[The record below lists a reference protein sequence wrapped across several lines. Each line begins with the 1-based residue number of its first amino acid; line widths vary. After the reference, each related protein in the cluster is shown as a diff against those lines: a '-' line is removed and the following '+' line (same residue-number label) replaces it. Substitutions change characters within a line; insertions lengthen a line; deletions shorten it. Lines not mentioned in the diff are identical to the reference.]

1 MTDNTQT
8 VEESTSKLEELI
20 EFPAT
25 LTFKFVGNNNDAAST
40 VIAAF
45 FKDDLG
51 LEASITAGRTS
62 RTGKYITFNVTTTVA
77 DKDLLLKIYKQGAEL
92 PHIMHVPPTPTTTL
106 KKSPT
111 TAPGWFSAPR
121 NTLPRVKSTS
131 TTSTG

>member
-45 FKDDLG
+45 LQV
-51 LEASITAGRTS
+51 EPAEPASI
-62 RTGKYITFNVTTTVA
+62 
-77 DKDLLLKIYKQGAEL
+77 L
-92 PHIMHVPPTPTTTL
+92 PLT
-106 KKSPT
+106 
-111 TAPGWFSAPR
+111 
-121 NTLPRVKSTS
+121 
-131 TTSTG
+131 

>member
-92 PHIMHVPPTPTTTL
+92 PHIMHVL
-106 KKSPT
+106 
-111 TAPGWFSAPR
+111 
-121 NTLPRVKSTS
+121 
-131 TTSTG
+131 

>member
-45 FKDDLG
+45 SRMIWDLRPPSPQV
-51 LEASITAGRTS
+51 EPAEPASI
-62 RTGKYITFNVTTTVA
+62 
-77 DKDLLLKIYKQGAEL
+77 L
-92 PHIMHVPPTPTTTL
+92 PLT
-106 KKSPT
+106 
-111 TAPGWFSAPR
+111 
-121 NTLPRVKSTS
+121 
-131 TTSTG
+131 